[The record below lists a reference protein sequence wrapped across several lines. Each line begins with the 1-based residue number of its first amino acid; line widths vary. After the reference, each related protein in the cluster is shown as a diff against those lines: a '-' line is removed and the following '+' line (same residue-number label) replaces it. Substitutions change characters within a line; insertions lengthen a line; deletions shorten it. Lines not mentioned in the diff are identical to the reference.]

1 MMLVLWTHGY
11 VLSTKGLAKIQKI
24 SYYKARKYCKEL
36 EAEGLIEFIKEYI
49 PAQYDYE
56 TGMELQEDAFWNIGW
71 RTTKKAFET
80 KIWKQEEEKEEEIR
94 KKVWGD

>member
-1 MMLVLWTHGY
+1 
-11 VLSTKGLAKIQKI
+11 
-24 SYYKARKYCKEL
+24 
-36 EAEGLIEFIKEYI
+36 
-49 PAQYDYE
+49 
-56 TGMELQEDAFWNIGW
+56 MELQEDAFWNIGW